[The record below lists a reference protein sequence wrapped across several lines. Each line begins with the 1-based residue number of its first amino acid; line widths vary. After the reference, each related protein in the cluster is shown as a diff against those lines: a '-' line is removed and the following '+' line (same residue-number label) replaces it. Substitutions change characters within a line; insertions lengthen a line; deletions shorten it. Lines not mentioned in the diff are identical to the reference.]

1 MICVLCARCG
11 SEHLKRDGKSAAGKQ
26 RFKCGG
32 CGRRSCENP
41 YRGRSVEKEAQV
53 LALHLERTSQRGI
66 SRALK
71 VSRVTVADLLKKR
84 PSS

>member
-1 MICVLCARCG
+1 MISVLCQHCG
-11 SEHLKRDGKSAAGKQ
+11 SEQLKRDGKSAAGKQ

-32 CGRRSCENP
+32 CSRRSCENP
-41 YRGRSVEKEAQV
+41 YRGRPAEKEAQV

-71 VSRVTVADLLKKR
+71 VSRVTVAHLLKKR
-84 PSS
+84 LSS